1 MEMGLVAISQQ
12 NLISYQRRIPNMKG
26 LLLVIMLIA
35 LAISGCTE
43 KGPSVPDRNVAE
55 LKNLSAPS
63 AENLSSFAVHS
74 LVAQT
79 MKLNAGANANEEK
92 TTAITESLETLSS
105 VNLSAMMVH
114 VSGSTKSKIEV
125 EGQPENN
132 SETGAEV
139 YLIGNS
145 TYLQEQ
151 NGNWTHLIDPRAAEE
166 VWSEDKNN
174 QVLSLARTFNL
185 SQLEDMGSESVEGED
200 SQKFRIVTAS
210 ADETNLFNIAFA
222 VAAKVT
228 QYPMNLPSINRSE
241 LNKTAKMEKTIWIS
255 KKSTLPVKYE
265 SAISFSMTP
274 EIIGAMNLSTGQ
286 MEMFNQSR
294 PLGEISVSVQ
304 TSDRFYDFDKP
315 TSITLPEEALSAPAL
330 SPATMQP
337 ASGQ

>member
-1 MEMGLVAISQQ
+1 M
-12 NLISYQRRIPNMKG
+12 RG
-26 LLLVIMLIA
+26 LLLVVMLIA
-35 LAISGCTE
+35 LAVSGCTE
-43 KGPSVPDRNVAE
+43 KGPSVPEKSVEE

-79 MKLNAGANANEEK
+79 MKLSAGSNASEEK

-114 VSGSTKSKIEV
+114 VSGSTKNKIEMD
-125 EGQPENN
+125 GQPENS

-145 TYLQEQ
+145 TYLQEE
-151 NGNWTHLIDPRAAEE
+151 NGNWTHLIDPRPAEE
-166 VWSEDKNN
+166 VWSGDKNN
-174 QVLSLARTFNL
+174 QVLSLAKTFNL
-185 SQLEDMGSESVEGED
+185 SNVEGMGSESVEGED
-200 SQKFRIVTAS
+200 AQKFRIITGS
-210 ADETNLFNIAFA
+210 ADETNLYNIAFA

-228 QYPMNLPSINRSE
+228 QYPMNLPSVNRSE
-241 LNKTAKMEKTIWIS
+241 LNKTAKMEKLIWIS
-255 KKSTLPVKYE
+255 KESTLPVKYE

-286 MEMFNQSR
+286 MEMFNQSKR
-294 PLGEISVSVQ
+294 LGEISVSVQ

-330 SPATMQP
+330 SPNTMQP
-337 ASGQ
+337 ASAQ